1 MRKILVTIRT
11 AHGQTDAIRSVRC
24 LTGPLVSGWKEI
36 GFSDHLIVHKD
47 MKKSPSWLRMQ
58 KEKSTLEFMVTV
70 SPPLPKNLRH
80 ISPELLEAGA
90 GIPLKI
96 YFGAEVDYFPYPE
109 WKREFRAFQNEI
121 GLDYYISGNHFLI
134 DNDNQVI
141 DPHSIEYLGYDENRQ
156 KELLSRHFRIMAEAV
171 ASGLFT
177 FLAHLDY
184 MRRVKICTTEM
195 FWKEKTAVVKAL
207 AEKGMPVELSTKGL
221 TKSSEMFPARKILQE
236 LKRYNVPVVISDD
249 AHETQRL
256 GADFKAAETLLK
268 QLNYANRWKM
278 HQE

>member
-1 MRKILVTIRT
+1 MLQNFSYHTHSTWSDGCNTLREMLDR
-11 AHGQTDAIRSVRC
+11 A
-24 LTGPLVSGWKEI
+24 VSLGWKEI

-58 KEKSTLEFMVTV
+58 KEKAPWIYGDSFAAAAEKFKTYK
-70 SPPLPKNLRH
+70 S
-80 ISPELLEAGA
+80 ELLELAQEY
-90 GIPLKI
+90 PLKI

-121 GLDYYISGNHFLI
+121 GLDYYISSNHFLI

-184 MRRVKICTTEM
+184 MRRVKICTAEM
-195 FWKEKTAVVKAL
+195 FWEEKTAVIKAL

-236 LKRYNVPVVISDD
+236 LKRYNIPVVISDD